1 MKLGL
6 SRLFR
11 MLTEPTKI
19 DLGDWKLA
27 FVRQVAFI
35 ALPLRMVGHD
45 IIVTMVF
52 CFFLN
57 KKFISEN

>member
-1 MKLGL
+1 
-6 SRLFR
+6 

-45 IIVTMVF
+45 IIIVTLVF
-52 CFFLN
+52 RFFLN